1 MRSFQGEA
9 CKLIVSSQ
17 LFFFSAEPWIQP
29 LGLPPKQPSKNG
41 ATPPRLPNMLQL
53 PFRFWSY
60 DFVVFWS
67 ERLWIVIGCI
77 CISQVFAAFNPFVSS
92 IIARF
97 LCFIQISNL
106 SSQPWNFTIPTHH
119 AVKIHHVHPSN
130 NSRPKKNLATN
141 LPKIFIHV
149 IQTSPTSHLASPS
162 PACGGMTH
170 PPGWRRKGR
179 DPLLSLEGWSMRGRR
194 RRCKLGRLLRENYPV
209 FRCRKRAQMSK
220 THSWYYYKIP
230 SIYIYIYILF
240 NDLYNII

>member
-1 MRSFQGEA
+1 MLHSNFEPFLTTMKLHHPNTSRRKNPSCSSFQ
-9 CKLIVSSQ
+9 Q
-17 LFFFSAEPWIQP
+17 L
-29 LGLPPKQPSKNG
+29 
-41 ATPPRLPNMLQL
+41 TPQ
-53 PFRFWSY
+53 
-60 DFVVFWS
+60 
-67 ERLWIVIGCI
+67 
-77 CISQVFAAFNPFVSS
+77 
-92 IIARF
+92 
-97 LCFIQISNL
+97 
-106 SSQPWNFTIPTHH
+106 
-119 AVKIHHVHPSN
+119 
-130 NSRPKKNLATN
+130 KNLATN

-230 SIYIYIYILF
+230 SIYIYILF